1 MVMNLCLGFR
11 FSGLKFRVVYRGWL
25 SKVGAPL
32 RLAKCWHLI
41 KPMSVFSET
50 SSRLEA
56 LHFQFHQEC
65 LRSAVYSITPIRSVE
80 HRIFGIG
87 LGGLQAPEGG
97 RPRSDGK
104 QLCISNLL
112 VLSRE

>member
-1 MVMNLCLGFR
+1 MPIKSR
-11 FSGLKFRVVYRGWL
+11 
-25 SKVGAPL
+25 APL
-32 RLAKCWHLI
+32 WFAKCWHLI

-56 LHFQFHQEC
+56 LHFQFHQQC
-65 LRSAVYSITPIRSVE
+65 LLACLFYSITPIGSVE

-87 LGGLQAPEGG
+87 LGGLKAREGG
-97 RPRSDGK
+97 RLRSDGK
-104 QLCISNLL
+104 QLCINNFL